1 MQINKVFILNLTIS
15 KTYRTHQTDN
25 YTKNQLPSGKF
36 ILPKDTVSFNGKLSP
51 KPLAGLFDNYRPDK
65 MIKDGAQFNIHN
77 HQIFARMKNSY
88 SAKEFK
94 KLFDYADQKGVFS
107 LNINKKSHY
116 ITTSLITPK
125 ENPLMGKLVWVTDSA
140 RYMPILKDKYPLAAV
155 PLMEN
160 MSKFYKKQER
170 NFNKIIND
178 PIQYEFNHDWPNTAK
193 NGIGHVFNPE
203 TMITHK
209 WFAHTRLDSPGLY
222 LQAVCDL
229 IKDGFSGVRYGYKK
243 ASDISQNTIDTIANI
258 TAYLKAIDYP
268 YAKDTGSWEEKTFN
282 ITTSSDVAIINEGFR
297 KIIDLMYSKTSNS
310 EILKVRKRI
319 LNSSNGKIFKD
330 EEALREMLKIGE
342 YRIKTNSTQ
351 EVPGERILDGALS
364 FVPHSEKFSNDAIE
378 NARIIISRMR
388 ALEPDFTEA
397 GQSYDT
403 GLVRENGTLRYLKDR
418 YLNMT
423 SGHEINRSVLNKN
436 TEAQWFMTSDISKS
450 YGIAVRGLLNS
461 FENGKIKKNDNEALI
476 LLNTALD
483 KQTEYINR
491 AYGRITGEDS
501 FKANGNPCPA
511 FQLPEA
517 YQAVKKSNGD
527 IIFVPGTHT
536 PLGWA
541 QASLYDASKLMLE
554 NLTRI
559 EKLFT

>member
-1 MQINKVFILNLTIS
+1 MQINKVSILNLTTS
-15 KTYRTHQTDN
+15 KTYRTHKTDN

-36 ILPKDTVSFNGKLSP
+36 ILPKDTVSFSGKLSP

-193 NGIGHVFNPE
+193 NGIGHVFNPK

-229 IKDGFSGVRYGYKK
+229 IKDGFSGTPYGYKK

-351 EVPGERILDGALS
+351 EVPDERILDGALS

-461 FENGKIKKNDNEALI
+461 FENGKIKKNDSEALI

>member
-36 ILPKDTVSFNGKLSP
+36 ILPKDTVSFSGKLSP
-51 KPLAGLFDNYRPDK
+51 KHLTGLFDNYRPDK

-88 SAKEFK
+88 SVKEFK

-193 NGIGHVFNPE
+193 NGIGHVFNPK

-229 IKDGFSGVRYGYKK
+229 IKDGFSGTRYGYKK
-243 ASDISQNTIDTIANI
+243 SSDISQNTIDTIANI

>member
-1 MQINKVFILNLTIS
+1 MQINKVSILNLTIS

-36 ILPKDTVSFNGKLSP
+36 ILPKDTVSFSGKLSP

-193 NGIGHVFNPE
+193 NGIGHVFNPK

-229 IKDGFSGVRYGYKK
+229 IKDGFSGTRYGYKK

-461 FENGKIKKNDNEALI
+461 FENGKIQKNDSEALI

-517 YQAVKKSNGD
+517 YQAVKKSNGE

>member
-1 MQINKVFILNLTIS
+1 MQINKVSILNLTIS

-36 ILPKDTVSFNGKLSP
+36 ILPKDTVSFSGKLSP

-193 NGIGHVFNPE
+193 NGIGHVFNPK

-229 IKDGFSGVRYGYKK
+229 IKDGFSGTRYGYKK

-461 FENGKIKKNDNEALI
+461 FENGKIKKNDSEALI

-517 YQAVKKSNGD
+517 YQAVKKSNGE